1 MRPPLRPAG
10 SARTA
15 WPARLASS
23 ARPALLLLLAA
34 SVVAMKILSLACI
47 YPGLPLS
54 RISAIVQDP
63 QSTGYYT
70 DARAL
75 TSADTNWAWLADY
88 PNILT
93 LPGLHLHTISKP
105 PGPLVYYMHFIRA
118 LGNGRPS
125 AIAAGVWLAILAAA
139 AVPAVYWLIRV
150 LSGNADVA
158 AVAAII
164 LCLCP
169 GFVLI
174 YPTFDAAYVL
184 PTAFMLAAWHLA
196 LQARPFPALAWLLV
210 SAAAASVWLFMSY
223 APLVLCFFM
232 AGDAMVTWKIGR
244 QSAWALL
251 WRAAVML
258 AGVAAVYGIFFLLSG
273 YPAIQTFRVAMH
285 NQRLLLALHPQ
296 DRPYPWTIL
305 FDLSDFVFSA
315 AWLTLLPAVIALAF
329 LRQTSPS
336 RRWLL
341 ILAVAQPL
349 VVALSGQLQSETA
362 RVWNFMLPLL
372 ILPAAIELARWRP
385 WARGV
390 FYLSLLLV
398 LLVVGQ
404 NMVFLNPP
412 PPLSN

>member
-1 MRPPLRPAG
+1 L
-10 SARTA
+10 
-15 WPARLASS
+15 
-23 ARPALLLLLAA
+23 
-34 SVVAMKILSLACI
+34 
-47 YPGLPLS
+47 
-54 RISAIVQDP
+54 
-63 QSTGYYT
+63 
-70 DARAL
+70 
-75 TSADTNWAWLADY
+75 ADTSWAWLADY

-93 LPGLHLHTISKP
+93 LPGLHLHTLSKP

-118 LGNGRPS
+118 LGYGRPS
-125 AIAAGVWLAILAAA
+125 AIAAGVWLAIFAAA

-150 LSGNADVA
+150 LSGDGEA
-158 AVAAII
+158 AAAAAII

-184 PTAFMLAAWHLA
+184 PTAIMLAAWHLA
-196 LQARPFPALAWLLV
+196 LQARPLPALAWVLT
-210 SAAAASVWLFMSY
+210 SAMAASLWLFMSY

-232 AGDAMVTWKIGR
+232 AGDAVLAWKIGR

-251 WRAAVML
+251 WRVVVML
-258 AGVAAVYGIFFLLSG
+258 AAVAGVYGIFFLLSDF
-273 YPAIQTFRVAMH
+273 PAIETFRVAMH
-285 NQRLLLALHPQ
+285 NQRVLLALHPQ

-315 AWLTLLPAVIALAF
+315 AWVTLLPAVIALVV
-329 LRQTSPS
+329 LRQTSRS

-341 ILAVAQPL
+341 ILAIAQPV

-372 ILPAAIELARWRP
+372 IFPAAVELARWRP

-404 NMVFLNPP
+404 NMFFLNPP
-412 PPLSN
+412 PPLTN